1 MPGKSNLPLGC
12 IRNWLLAQKLQPARP
27 QVGEIVRGA
36 GQLFFQLH
44 AAAKHPAN
52 AMAVGTGRYRQVKH
66 TGVSKGTFIHPPS
79 LCAQMGGI
87 HGLYAVNVPGEQLD
101 MVDVIPL
108 PEGMRLDDDGAALVH
123 LGKRPAGGAQVNV
136 LVVQQPVLVQV
147 IDKKFCPVIG
157 IFKTKEDLQPDFVPL
172 LFGVF
177 ISQTE
182 ARYPLLPGQLPGERW
197 CCR

>member
-1 MPGKSNLPLGC
+1 MLP
-12 IRNWLLAQKLQPARP
+12 QKLQASIP
-27 QVGEIVRGA
+27 QVGEIVHGA

-52 AMAVGTGRYRQVKH
+52 AMAVGTGGYRQVKH
-66 TGVSKGTFIHPPS
+66 FGIGKGTLVHPLP
-79 LCAQMGGI
+79 LCPQMGGI
-87 HGLYAVNVPGEQLD
+87 HRLHTVNVPGEQLD

-157 IFKTKEDLQPDFVPL
+157 IFKTKEVLQPDFVPL

-177 ISQTE
+177 RSQTE